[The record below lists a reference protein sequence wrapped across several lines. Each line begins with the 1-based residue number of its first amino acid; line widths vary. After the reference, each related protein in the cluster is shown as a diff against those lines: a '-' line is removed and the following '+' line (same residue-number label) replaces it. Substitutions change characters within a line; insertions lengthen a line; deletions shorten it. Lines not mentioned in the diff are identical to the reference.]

1 MKELDELFR
10 EEKIEYYAVL
20 DYKAVTETNPDILK
34 RNGDI
39 TPRSII
45 VFLLPYYCGETVNLS
60 RYSASLDYH
69 ILIRRMTDRV
79 IGLLSE
85 LFPGSRSFGFGDH
98 SPIDERGAALAA
110 GLGIKGDNGLLIN
123 EKYGSYIFIADVI
136 TDISPE
142 RLGAITPRPV
152 LSCSGCG
159 ACKTACPTGILRGEG
174 NDCLSAVTQRRGE
187 LSDGEISL
195 MKEYNTV
202 WGCDVCQSSCPHNC
216 APVKTPIEFFY
227 LDRIPLLTED
237 ILNHMDKS
245 QFRARAFAWRGKSTV
260 RRNLRALGYG
270 SDEKT
275 K

>member
-85 LFPGSRSFGFGDH
+85 LDGDRL
-98 SPIDERGAALAA
+98 DNVRAALR
-110 GLGIKGDNGLLIN
+110 D
-123 EKYGSYIFIADVI
+123 
-136 TDISPE
+136 
-142 RLGAITPRPV
+142 
-152 LSCSGCG
+152 
-159 ACKTACPTGILRGEG
+159 
-174 NDCLSAVTQRRGE
+174 
-187 LSDGEISL
+187 
-195 MKEYNTV
+195 EY
-202 WGCDVCQSSCPHNC
+202 
-216 APVKTPIEFFY
+216 E
-227 LDRIPLLTED
+227 LLTVPADRYFPNLDALPNWHITETSE
-237 ILNHMDKS
+237 ILEENGI
-245 QFRARAFAWRGKSTV
+245 QFRYVDYQNDAPLS
-260 RRNLRALGYG
+260 L
-270 SDEKT
+270 
-275 K
+275 